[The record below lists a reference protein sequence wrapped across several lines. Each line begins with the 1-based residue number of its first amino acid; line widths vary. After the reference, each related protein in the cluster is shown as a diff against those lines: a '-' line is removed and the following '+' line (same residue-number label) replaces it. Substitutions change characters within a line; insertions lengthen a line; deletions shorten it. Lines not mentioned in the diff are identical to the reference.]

1 MTTQRAR
8 PRRALLATLC
18 ALGLVYLAGCGGAE
32 FKKVPVSGTVTL
44 DGKPFSGGV
53 LHFYPDTAKGNTVRA
68 DCLGPV
74 RDGKFNLLTTAVRDR
89 DSGDGAPVGWYK
101 VYLDT
106 TVPGAPENIH
116 PRFTSPEKTPVSVEV
131 VESPAPGAYDI
142 KFTSK

>member
-1 MTTQRAR
+1 MTT
-8 PRRALLATLC
+8 RRALPPTLC
-18 ALGLVYLAGCGGAE
+18 ALGLAALVGCGGGE
-32 FKKVPVSGTVTL
+32 FKRVPVSGAVTL

-53 LHFYPDTAKGNTVRA
+53 LHFYPDPAKGNTVRA

-89 DSGDGAPVGWYK
+89 DSGNGVPLGWYK

-116 PRFTSPEKTPVSVEV
+116 PRFTSPEQTPVSVEV
-131 VESPAPGAYDI
+131 VEAPAPGAYDI

>member
-8 PRRALLATLC
+8 PRRALLATIC
-18 ALGLVYLAGCGGAE
+18 ALGLAALAGCGGAE
-32 FKKVPVSGTVTL
+32 FQKVPVSGTVTI

-53 LHFYPDTAKGNTVRA
+53 LHFYPDSAKGNTVRA
-68 DCLGPV
+68 DCLSPV
-74 RDGKFNLLTTAVRDR
+74 RDGKFNLLTTAVRDK
-89 DSGDGAPVGWYK
+89 DSGPGAPLGKYK

-116 PRFTSPEKTPVSVEV
+116 PRFTGPEKTTVEVEV
-131 VESPAPGAYDI
+131 VENPAPGAYDI

>member
-18 ALGLVYLAGCGGAE
+18 AFGLAALAGCGGTE
-32 FKKVPVSGTVTL
+32 FQKVPVSGTVTI

-53 LHFYPDTAKGNTVRA
+53 LHFYPDTAKGNNVRA
-68 DCLGPV
+68 DCLSPV
-74 RDGKFNLLTTAVRDR
+74 RDGKFNLLTTAVRDK
-89 DSGDGAPVGWYK
+89 DSGSGAPLGWYK

-116 PRFTSPEKTPVSVEV
+116 PRFTGPEKTPVLVEV
-131 VESPAPGAYDI
+131 VENPTAGAYEI